1 MGAMG
6 TGLIMLGINAVR
18 SILGIRPVA
27 STTHLGITILA
38 WGVLDEI
45 QLRMGMPVGVSF
57 ALVFFVIGL
66 NIWLTALLRR
76 EKAE

>member
-1 MGAMG
+1 M
-6 TGLIMLGINAVR
+6 
-18 SILGIRPVA
+18 A
-27 STTHLGITILA
+27 STSNLGITILA

-45 QLRMGMPVGVSF
+45 RLRMGLPVGVSF

-66 NIWLTALLRR
+66 NIWLTALLSR